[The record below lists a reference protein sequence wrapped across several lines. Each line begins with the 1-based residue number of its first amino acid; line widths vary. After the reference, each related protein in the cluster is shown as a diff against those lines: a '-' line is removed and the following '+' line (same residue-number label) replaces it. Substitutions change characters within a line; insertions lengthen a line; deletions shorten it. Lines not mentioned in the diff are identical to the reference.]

1 MQIHG
6 KTVLITGASSGIG
19 AACAR
24 AFQGRGANLVLIAR
38 SGEKLRDA
46 ASPGDLVLP
55 GDLLDAAFRR
65 QAVAAAIARFG
76 GIDVLVNNA
85 GVGLYEPA
93 WRASTAELRH
103 MFELNFFAP
112 LDLIQLAAP
121 HMRAAGRGVI
131 VNVSSIAGRVT
142 LPWFTL
148 YSATKAALGALT
160 RGLRSELRRDGIHC
174 IEVCPGYVR
183 TAFQR
188 NVLSGSP
195 PDALVAGRRFAT
207 TAEKCADTI
216 VRAVERESR
225 TVITPLSG
233 RLLLAAQELF
243 PSLVEAQLERMM
255 DRQEARP

>member
-1 MQIHG
+1 MQIRG

-24 AFQGRGANLVLIAR
+24 EFQRRGANLVLVAR
-38 SGEKLRDA
+38 SADQLRDA

-55 GDLLDAAFRR
+55 GDLLDPGFRKDSI
-65 QAVAAAIARFG
+65 AAAIARFG

-85 GVGLYEPA
+85 GVGLYQPA

-160 RGLRSELRRDGIHC
+160 RGLRSELKRDGIHC
-174 IEVCPGYVR
+174 VEVCPGYVR

-195 PDALVAGRRFAT
+195 PEALVAGRRFAT
-207 TAEKCADTI
+207 SAENCANAI

-225 TVITPLSG
+225 TVITPVSG
-233 RLLLAAQELF
+233 RLLLAAQALF
-243 PSLVEAQLERMM
+243 PALVEAQLARMM
-255 DRQEARP
+255 HRQEARP

>member
-1 MQIHG
+1 MQIRG

-24 AFQGRGANLVLIAR
+24 EFQRRGANLVLVAR
-38 SGEKLRDA
+38 SANQLRDA

-55 GDLLDAAFRR
+55 GDLLDPGFRKDSI
-65 QAVAAAIARFG
+65 AAAVARFG

-85 GVGLYEPA
+85 GVGLYQPA
-93 WRASTAELRH
+93 WRASAAELRH

-160 RGLRSELRRDGIHC
+160 RGLRSELKRDGIHC
-174 IEVCPGYVR
+174 VEVCPGYVR
-183 TAFQR
+183 PAFQR

-195 PDALVAGRRFAT
+195 PEALVAGRRFAT
-207 TAEKCADTI
+207 SAENCANAI

-225 TVITPLSG
+225 TVITPVSG
-233 RLLLAAQELF
+233 RLLLAAQALF
-243 PSLVEAQLERMM
+243 PALVEAQLARMM
-255 DRQEARP
+255 HRQEARP

>member
-1 MQIHG
+1 MQIRG

-24 AFQGRGANLVLIAR
+24 EFQRRGANLVLVAR
-38 SGEKLRDA
+38 SANQLRDA

-55 GDLLDAAFRR
+55 GDLVDPGFRKDSI
-65 QAVAAAIARFG
+65 AAAVARFG

-85 GVGLYEPA
+85 GVGLYQPA
-93 WRASTAELRH
+93 WRASAAELRH

-160 RGLRSELRRDGIHC
+160 RGLRSELKRDGIHC
-174 IEVCPGYVR
+174 VEVCPGYVR

-195 PDALVAGRRFAT
+195 PEALVAGRRFAT
-207 TAEKCADTI
+207 SAENCANAI

-225 TVITPLSG
+225 TVITPVSG
-233 RLLLAAQELF
+233 RLLLAAQALF
-243 PSLVEAQLERMM
+243 PALVEAQLARMM
-255 DRQEARP
+255 HRQEARP